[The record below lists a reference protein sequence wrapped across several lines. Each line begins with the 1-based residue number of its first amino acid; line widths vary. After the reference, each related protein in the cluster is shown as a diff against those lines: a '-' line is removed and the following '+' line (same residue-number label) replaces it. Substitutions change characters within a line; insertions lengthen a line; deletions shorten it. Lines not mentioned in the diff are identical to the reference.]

1 MKIDHT
7 QRAAWQNCQRL
18 YFLRHLLGIR
28 KATAD
33 SPGFSFGSAFHA
45 TTETVDF
52 TNDIDLAMNQFTD
65 MFNFPDDKVRTLT
78 RARELLGKYAKFI
91 KQKGWEFKAQPDNS
105 MELMFVVDMDQDVEY
120 CGKVD
125 RLLLTGDI
133 AEYKTTYYLYNS
145 GGNPLP
151 YLQRWWG
158 HNSIRGYAWAVEK
171 LTGEKV
177 NKCHLVGVGVYPQKP
192 KTGEP
197 YSCIE
202 TIPIPVLEWE
212 KKQVV
217 REVTKIA
224 TEIMDMAKAYN
235 LSINSNFQENINNAF
250 ENSLHKY
257 FFCNTSHCYYFNNP
271 CQFVDLCTRD
281 MPRGLL
287 ENNYMIDPFLP
298 WENEALSK
306 DGGEE

>member
-18 YFLRHLLGIR
+18 YFLRHFLGIR

-45 TTETVDF
+45 TSEIVDRW
-52 TNDIDLAMNQFTD
+52 NNIDLAMSQFTN

-78 RARELLGKYAKFI
+78 RARDLLEQYGKFI
-91 KQKGWEFKAQPDNS
+91 KQKGWEFKVQDDDS
-105 MELMFVVDMDQDVEY
+105 MELTFVVPMDQDIDY
-120 CGKVD
+120 CGKID
-125 RLLLTGDI
+125 RHLLTGDI

-151 YLQRWWG
+151 FLQKWWG
-158 HNSIRGYAWAVEK
+158 HNSIRGYAWATEK

-177 NKCHLVGVGVYPQKP
+177 NKCHLVGIGVYPQKP

-202 TIPIPVLEWE
+202 TLPIPVLEWE
-212 KKQVV
+212 KEQLV
-217 REVTKIA
+217 REVAIIA
-224 TEIMDMAKAYN
+224 NDIMHWARM
-235 LSINSNFQENINNAF
+235 LSLSVNSNFHENITNTF
-250 ENSLHKY
+250 ENSLWKH
-257 FFCNTSHCYYFNNP
+257 FTCNTSHCYYHTNP

-281 MPRGLL
+281 VPKGLF
-287 ENNYMIDPFLP
+287 ENNYVLDPFLP
-298 WENEALSK
+298 WEDTVLSK

>member
-18 YFLRHLLGIR
+18 YFLRHFLGIR

-45 TTETVDF
+45 TTEIVDY
-52 TNDIDLAMNQFTD
+52 TQDIDLAMAQFTD

-78 RARELLGKYAKFI
+78 RARELLEKYAKFI
-91 KQKGWEFKAQPDNS
+91 KQKGWEFKVQSNNT
-105 MELMFVVDMDQDVEY
+105 MELPFIVEMGPEIEY

-125 RLLLTGDI
+125 RHLLTGDI

-171 LTGEKV
+171 LTNEKV

-197 YSCIE
+197 YPCIE
-202 TIPIPVLEWE
+202 TMPIPILEWE
-212 KKQVV
+212 KEQVV

-224 TEIMDMAKAYN
+224 DEIMYWAKMLN
-235 LSINSNFQENINNAF
+235 LSINSNFYENITNAF
-250 ENSLHKY
+250 ENSLWNH
-257 FFCNTSHCYYFNNP
+257 FLCNTSHCYYFNNP

-281 MPRGLL
+281 VPKGLL
-287 ENNYMIDPFLP
+287 ENNYVVDPFLP
-298 WENEALSK
+298 WLEN
-306 DGGEE
+306 GIEEEGN